1 MQARAAGKARVA
13 VKQARPGINHSKQ
26 EPGVRKQGNLCLVT
40 VKHSAEQTLQ
50 SQMTSCNQ
58 VLLLNQAGSTLLTG
72 VAPVLCTR
80 QVCYR

>member
-40 VKHSAEQTLQ
+40 VKQGVCSAKKA
-50 SQMTSCNQ
+50 
-58 VLLLNQAGSTLLTG
+58 VGSDEKH
-72 VAPVLCTR
+72 
-80 QVCYR
+80 